1 MAAALQ
7 RKLVV
12 RTPHIYKMNNKPD
25 SFAIRAQS
33 DKMHLLY
40 SIQSILEVADAD
52 LSWDTLPNRYRIQD
66 ALKFIN
72 TLIAIEK

>member
-12 RTPHIYKMNNKPD
+12 RTPHIYKMKNKPD

-40 SIQSILEVADAD
+40 SIQSILEVADSD